1 LSLPFGAID
10 SDDSNV
16 DNSHFE
22 TGVRDLERVA
32 PLPVCSE
39 CGSQNREGAR
49 FCGQCGA
56 PLARYCPQ
64 CGSKTPAS
72 VDFCERCG
80 TEHGQAP
87 AFEGKC
93 QRCGSQNEKDAE
105 FCKEC
110 GGRLLIVCPRCDAVM
125 GTSVNFCARCG
136 FNYSQFV
143 TGRLTGKTEEETD
156 TDQGKEFA
164 YFTVVSNAVMIALA
178 MLSIVLIIY
187 ILAQI

>member
-1 LSLPFGAID
+1 
-10 SDDSNV
+10 V
-16 DNSHFE
+16 D
-22 TGVRDLERVA
+22 L
-32 PLPVCSE
+32 
-39 CGSQNREGAR
+39 
-49 FCGQCGA
+49 
-56 PLARYCPQ
+56 
-64 CGSKTPAS
+64 
-72 VDFCERCG
+72 CERCV

-93 QRCGSQNEKDAE
+93 QLCGTQNDKDAE

-125 GTSVNFCARCG
+125 GSSVNFCARCG

-143 TGRLTGKTEEETD
+143 TGRLTGRPEEETD
-156 TDQGKEFA
+156 EGKEFS
-164 YFTVVSNAVMIALA
+164 YTTVVSNAVLIALV